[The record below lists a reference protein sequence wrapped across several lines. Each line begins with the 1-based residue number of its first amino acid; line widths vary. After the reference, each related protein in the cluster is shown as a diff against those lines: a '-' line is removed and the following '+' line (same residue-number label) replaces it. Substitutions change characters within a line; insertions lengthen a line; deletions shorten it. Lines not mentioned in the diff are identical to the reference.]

1 MRPLRGLSWAGTAYI
16 ATITALGVAIV
27 PVGLVLHPLRSADI
41 PALVYLAVFT
51 QVAALMPLR
60 WRQGLQTLDTLPLV
74 AVALVA
80 PGGGAALIV
89 WLFTHDGRWPSKDLP
104 AWRLIST
111 RARSAVSY
119 GIISL
124 LAAAV
129 PLSPAFAVPA
139 RSIVMVAGNIVL
151 GYSITAL
158 GFKFMTGE
166 GFWKILTANVG
177 PTTIRSMGVQGIGG
191 GALYMMLQL
200 PAGYVMGVGLLALL
214 ITVRANMSDAQHQEV
229 ERIQTLELM
238 AQALDARDPMTEL
251 HSQRV
256 SELAAKLSEVL
267 QMTDVE
273 VERIR
278 VAGLLHDI
286 GKIGVSDSVLKKA
299 GPLDAVEWEEMRAH
313 ADRGADMIA
322 RHTAL
327 VPMAPWVRHH
337 HERWDGSGYPKA
349 LQAEEIPLGARV
361 LAVADSFD
369 TITGARVYRR
379 TVMTPTQAVQDIS
392 RASGRLYDPMV
403 VDALRIVHGFRPL
416 RSADTDPNLSSET
429 VLAGLALVRSRRR
442 FAWLASGMGVS
453 SLGDPLTSVALAVS
467 IYGLSHSAVAVA
479 LTYGTRATAAFI
491 VGSLFG
497 GMVDGR
503 EKRAV
508 VIACDLV
515 RAALLLSVPLL
526 LHLNLWAVI
535 PMVALLGAAEA
546 VGQSTRES
554 VVPELV
560 KAPEVPAANAAIG
573 SATMVASSVGYPV
586 AGLLIWAGQSTT
598 PLFVLDAL
606 TFVAA
611 AVLTIG
617 VGHLSP
623 AAATRHRLGGA
634 LRSAWE
640 LVAVR
645 RPLIIAAV
653 GAFFISMTIPATVVL
668 AYQLSASGPQ
678 AYSVLQLLLTIGMIA
693 GNLIIATRHVRS
705 GQVLMVSGLTLM
717 AIFSV
722 GVALSPILILTAG
735 LLFIASVGNAIYAIG
750 NRSVLQ
756 SVSSRDRRTS
766 VMMSRFM
773 LGTLATV
780 GGSAVGGLLASAVG
794 PRAVYALLGVGLAFM
809 VAPLALNLWPSA
821 PTIVV
826 PRQLA
831 SPSQHRRPVGDAE
844 RG

>member
-1 MRPLRGLSWAGTAYI
+1 
-16 ATITALGVAIV
+16 
-27 PVGLVLHPLRSADI
+27 
-41 PALVYLAVFT
+41 
-51 QVAALMPLR
+51 MPLR

-80 PGGGAALIV
+80 PGGGVALIA
-89 WLFTHDGRWPSKDLP
+89 WLFTHDGRLPSKDLP

-119 GIISL
+119 GVISL
-124 LAAAV
+124 LAAAI
-129 PLSPAFAVPA
+129 PLSPIFAVPA
-139 RSIVMVAGNIVL
+139 RSIVMVAGNVVL

-158 GFKFMTGE
+158 GFRFMTGE
-166 GFWKILTANVG
+166 NFWKILSANVG

-200 PAGYVMGVGLLALL
+200 PAGYVMGAGLLALL
-214 ITVRANMSDAQHQEV
+214 ITVRANMSDAQHQQI

-256 SELAAKLSEVL
+256 SELAAKLGEVL

-299 GPLDAVEWEEMRAH
+299 GPLDEAEWREMRGH

-349 LQAEEIPLGARV
+349 LQGEEIPLGARV

-369 TITGARVYRR
+369 TITGPRVYRR
-379 TVMTPTQAVQDIS
+379 TVMTPTQAVQEIS
-392 RASGRLYDPMV
+392 RATGRLYDPVV
-403 VDALRIVHGFRPL
+403 VDALRVVHGLRPL
-416 RSADTDPNLSSET
+416 RTADSAPDLSSEK
-429 VLAGLALVRSRRR
+429 VLAGLALIRSRRR
-442 FAWLASGMGVS
+442 FAWLAGGMGVS

-467 IYGLSHSAVAVA
+467 IYGLSHSALAVA
-479 LTYGTRATAAFI
+479 ITYGIRASAAFV
-491 VGSLFG
+491 VGTLLG
-497 GMVDGR
+497 GTVDGR

-508 VIACDLV
+508 VVACDLI
-515 RAALLLSVPLL
+515 RAALLLSLPLL
-526 LHLNLWAVI
+526 LHLNMFAVFPI
-535 PMVALLGAAEA
+535 VALLGAAEA

-573 SATMVASSVGYPV
+573 SATMVASAIGYPV
-586 AGLLIWAGQSTT
+586 AGLLIWVGQSTT
-598 PLFVLDAL
+598 PLFVLDAV
-606 TFVAA
+606 TFAAA

-617 VGHLSP
+617 VGHVSTTV
-623 AAATRHRLGGA
+623 ATRQRLGGS

-645 RPLIIAAV
+645 KPLIIAAV

-668 AYQLSASGPQ
+668 AYQLSPSGPR
-678 AYSVLQLLLTIGMIA
+678 AYSLLQLLLTLGMIT
-693 GNLIIATRHVRS
+693 GNLIIATRRVRS
-705 GQVLMVSGLTLM
+705 GQLLMVLGLGLM
-717 AIFSV
+717 AAFSV
-722 GVALSPILILTAG
+722 GVAFSPILILTAV
-735 LLFIASVGNAIYAIG
+735 LLFIASIGNAIYAIG

-756 SVSSRDRRTS
+756 SVSSSDRRTS

-794 PRAVYALLGVGLAFM
+794 PRAVYALLGVGLALM

-821 PTIVV
+821 PTTVV
-826 PRQLA
+826 PR
-831 SPSQHRRPVGDAE
+831 RPVLPSRARQPIGDSGAAVE
-844 RG
+844 P